1 MVPRLQSEKDRLGLS
16 EENPNITSKGKR
28 QAELDA
34 DEPIASSTYTPI
46 NHDFPGPNAELAF
59 SGQFR
64 QRKRA
69 RISQR
74 TMEKNEGLTRPMVPG
89 SDHGMNRQ
97 VMKGRSSE
105 VPSGLVTAAPGLKNE
120 RRDNQQKVQ
129 VRP

>member
-1 MVPRLQSEKDRLGLS
+1 MC
-16 EENPNITSKGKR
+16 EESPTITSIGKR
-28 QAELDA
+28 QAELDT
-34 DEPIASSTYTPI
+34 DEPIASSTCTQI
-46 NHDFPGPNAELAF
+46 NQNVQGLNTDAELAF
-59 SGQFR
+59 SCQFR

-69 RISQR
+69 RTSQR
-74 TMEKNEGLTRPMVPG
+74 TTENRKGLTRPMVPG

-105 VPSGLVTAAPGLKNE
+105 VPSGLVKKTPGLSNE